1 MFFSLKVFTAFWAPK
16 RPLWL
21 LAQMCHLI
29 MPCQPLLS
37 GIRFVTA
44 NYLTSVHRL
53 ICMTLCM
60 SLKVLLSSECLI
72 TITAIIH
79 TLHFHTS
86 AVMFKVLLRAVIG
99 NHLAI
104 LLSIQFV
111 LGKWGKY
118 LLLPL
123 QLLGRVAVVTRDHLT
138 LTRSVLTSAL
148 DIVTMAVRATRKGRV
163 IGWPM

>member
-1 MFFSLKVFTAFWAPK
+1 
-16 RPLWL
+16 
-21 LAQMCHLI
+21 

-99 NHLAI
+99 NHLPMKIKLNPEYNSSRCNLAI